1 MQRTLTEPVELEKIV
16 SLAKRRG
23 FVYQGSE
30 IYGGLGS
37 TWDFGPLGVEMKR
50 NIKDAWWRAIV
61 RERED
66 VVGLDAAILM
76 HPDVWVASGHVG
88 GFTDPLVQCQG
99 ECKERFQA
107 DTLDGDTCPNC
118 GGELGEARQFNLMF
132 KTFMG
137 PVEDDAAQIWLRP
150 ETAQGIFVNFENVL
164 NSSRKKLPLGIAQI

>member
-23 FVYQGSE
+23 LVYQSSE

-66 VVGLDAAILM
+66 VVGFDAAILM
-76 HPDVWVASGHVG
+76 HPDVWEASGHVG
-88 GFTDPLVQCQG
+88 GFTDPLVQCEG
-99 ECKERFQA
+99 ECKERFRA
-107 DTLDGDTCPNC
+107 DNLVSDVCPNC
-118 GGELGEARQFNLMF
+118 GG
-132 KTFMG
+132 
-137 PVEDDAAQIWLRP
+137 
-150 ETAQGIFVNFENVL
+150 
-164 NSSRKKLPLGIAQI
+164 